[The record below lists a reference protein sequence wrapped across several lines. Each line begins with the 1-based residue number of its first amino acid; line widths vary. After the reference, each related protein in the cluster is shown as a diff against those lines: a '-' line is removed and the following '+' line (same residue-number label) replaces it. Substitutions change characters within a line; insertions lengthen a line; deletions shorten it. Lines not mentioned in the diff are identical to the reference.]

1 MWRKVWESTKERKSN
16 DGIGKSADSLVE
28 CDRKRLEV
36 REEGKEGTKGDCR
49 MYCMMVLRVQRSSER
64 DQSRSSQRQ
73 TVLERNLRGWEN
85 KETWPKS

>member
-1 MWRKVWESTKERKSN
+1 
-16 DGIGKSADSLVE
+16 
-28 CDRKRLEV
+28 
-36 REEGKEGTKGDCR
+36 

>member
-1 MWRKVWESTKERKSN
+1 MWRKVWESTKKRKSN

-36 REEGKEGTKGDCR
+36 REEGKEGPKGDCR

>member
-1 MWRKVWESTKERKSN
+1 MWRKVWESTKKRKSN

-36 REEGKEGTKGDCR
+36 RKKGKEGTKGDCR

>member
-16 DGIGKSADSLVE
+16 DGICKSADSLVE

-36 REEGKEGTKGDCR
+36 REKGKEGTKGDCR
-49 MYCMMVLRVQRSSER
+49 MYCMMVLRVQRNSER

-85 KETWPKS
+85 KETWLKS

>member
-1 MWRKVWESTKERKSN
+1 MWRKVWESTKKRNSN

-36 REEGKEGTKGDCR
+36 REEGKARTKGDCR